1 MIVGELMDTHTQFL
15 TTSPRVSTTAPGEGG
30 DFEDDDEF
38 AAKKSIF
45 EDDYDD

>member
-1 MIVGELMDTHTQFL
+1 MVEYLMDDHTQVL
-15 TTSPRVSTTAPGEGG
+15 TTSPRVSATAPGEGG
-30 DFEDDDEF
+30 DCEDYDEF